1 MDSGRVVA
9 ISSAIISLVAL
20 ALAIVEYEGLMTVT
34 AVFAIGFGL
43 IASKRCSA
51 STNRFILLA
60 AIATLVC
67 TILSVTVFSQE
78 NLVDTGGVEELQWF
92 YIMAVLHVIP
102 LVPLTLA
109 SFVVVA
115 SVSESSYNWALVTG
129 LGPFIAMGMQVP
141 GFVLEFFFQDINLDV
156 WMVNNGYILYAL
168 LATLVV
174 SLVSC
179 WLTGRYMRRNGLII
193 TEDGM
198 VPLDFEPE
206 PPAPHEGLTREQD
219 ARERRASWVL
229 LIVAPV
235 LLMVICAFVL
245 TGRAPGLEAGHP
257 EEYLVATCVL
267 WAIISLVLP
276 ILRLLRLVSL
286 PPALVGIIYA
296 NIFFYVICLT
306 CGLYLNVSWCGDF
319 GHVISSTIVST
330 IVFVALC
337 LVQTHSPSHVTFGT
351 VGGACGMLFLVALSF
366 GGIWEMMEGFTDT
379 ATGYSYMVYGAT
391 DTMGDLTADLIGVM
405 IVTLCAHHYLERHS
419 MDEISAKVRLGRSA
433 FEVAESD

>member
-129 LGPFIAMGMQVP
+129 LGPFIAMGMQVR
-141 GFVLEFFFQDINLDV
+141 
-156 WMVNNGYILYAL
+156 
-168 LATLVV
+168 
-174 SLVSC
+174 
-179 WLTGRYMRRNGLII
+179 GR
-193 TEDGM
+193 
-198 VPLDFEPE
+198 
-206 PPAPHEGLTREQD
+206 
-219 ARERRASWVL
+219 
-229 LIVAPV
+229 
-235 LLMVICAFVL
+235 
-245 TGRAPGLEAGHP
+245 
-257 EEYLVATCVL
+257 
-267 WAIISLVLP
+267 
-276 ILRLLRLVSL
+276 
-286 PPALVGIIYA
+286 
-296 NIFFYVICLT
+296 
-306 CGLYLNVSWCGDF
+306 
-319 GHVISSTIVST
+319 
-330 IVFVALC
+330 
-337 LVQTHSPSHVTFGT
+337 
-351 VGGACGMLFLVALSF
+351 
-366 GGIWEMMEGFTDT
+366 
-379 ATGYSYMVYGAT
+379 
-391 DTMGDLTADLIGVM
+391 
-405 IVTLCAHHYLERHS
+405 
-419 MDEISAKVRLGRSA
+419 
-433 FEVAESD
+433 